1 MSFFEAIRICFS
13 KYADFTGRAPRS
25 EYWWF
30 LLFVFLLSLVVALL
44 GPIRVFIFHVAV
56 LLPQLAVGARRLHD
70 TDRSAWWLL
79 LGLVPFI
86 GPIVLIVWF
95 CQKSDPVINS
105 YGPPPLPQEALAAK
119 A

>member
-1 MSFFEAIRICFS
+1 MSFFEAINICFR

-30 LLFVFLLSLVVALL
+30 VLFVFLVSLIVAVL
-44 GPIRVFIFHVAV
+44 GPTRVFIFHLAV

-70 TDRSAWWLL
+70 TDRSGFWLL
-79 LGLVPFI
+79 LGLVPLI
-86 GPIVLIVWF
+86 GPIVLLIWF

-105 YGPPPLPQEALAAK
+105 YGPPPLSPQALGARR
-119 A
+119 